1 MGHKTIIQIETYSPD
16 EFFERLAGLIERSN
30 STLSQTKEPLEEVSI
45 MLGSDCWQTSRVAM
59 KHFKVSA
66 PTLKA
71 MRDRGDVKY
80 MKIGRG
86 YRYDMC
92 G

>member
-16 EFFERLAGLIERSN
+16 EIFERLAGLIEPSN

-45 MLGSDCWQTSRVAM
+45 MLMPDCWQTSKVAT

-66 PTLKA
+66 PTLNA
-71 MRDRGDVKY
+71 MRDRKEI
-80 MKIGRG
+80 KFKQIGSS
-86 YRYDMC
+86 YRYNLYD
-92 G
+92 

>member
-30 STLSQTKEPLEEVSI
+30 STLSPNKEPLEEVSI

-71 MRDRGDVKY
+71 LRDRKEVKF
-80 MKIGRG
+80 KQIGRS
-86 YRYDMC
+86 YRYNLCD
-92 G
+92 